1 MAGHAKLDGPW
12 LLLQVNFDVH
22 VVLVSGVKI
31 KATGESKLNDN
42 PEIVSLE
49 PLRANMLLLR
59 SSNFQGATIRPIAPR
74 H

>member
-12 LLLQVNFDVH
+12 LLLQVNFDV
-22 VVLVSGVKI
+22 VLVSGVKI
-31 KATGESKLNDN
+31 KATGESKLNDS

-49 PLRANMLLLR
+49 ALRANMLVLR